1 MKPKFD
7 VSRLNSRQ
15 VPEDS
20 HYERRALFKS
30 MHFDDEDLNRPFIAI
45 ANSWNEFIPG
55 HYHLRAVSEAVKVGV
70 WQAGGMPVEFNH
82 IGACDGLADGTVG
95 MHWILPSRD
104 IMAAA
109 IEMMVESQRLD
120 GIVAISTCDKIVPAQ
135 LMALGRI
142 DLPSI
147 MVTGGY
153 MLPGRF
159 ENQTVEAQ
167 FINEQYPSW
176 KAGKISDESF
186 KAIEDGVCPSC
197 GACCTMGTANTMCC
211 IAEALG
217 MSLPTNGTQGAV
229 HSSLLRVA
237 RDAGRQIMKLVA
249 QDIRP
254 SHIITLRALENA
266 MAVHSAIGGSTNAV
280 IHLPAIA
287 GELGL
292 ELPLDNW
299 NSISTRVP
307 HLANITA
314 GSNYTM
320 QDLDFAGGIPVVM
333 QELGDMIHRDALTVT
348 GRTLGENI
356 SGYRNLN
363 PDVIKPLNDPVHA
376 QGAIAVLKGSLAPG
390 GAVVKQT
397 AVAERMRE
405 HRGPAKVFNGEE
417 DAKDALLANEIVPG
431 DVVVIRYEGPKG
443 GPGMREMYTFQTI
456 LCGMGLDDSVALI
469 TDGRF
474 SGWNRGP
481 AIGHVSPEA
490 ADGGAI
496 AKVVDGDIISYSISR
511 KEINLEVAEE
521 EMVRRESSEVP
532 RKRHLGKGFLAQIYT
547 YLVGPVERGAVL
559 EIPTK
564 WKEKGRV

>member
-1 MKPKFD
+1 
-7 VSRLNSRQ
+7 
-15 VPEDS
+15 
-20 HYERRALFKS
+20 
-30 MHFDDEDLNRPFIAI
+30 
-45 ANSWNEFIPG
+45 
-55 HYHLRAVSEAVKVGV
+55 
-70 WQAGGMPVEFNH
+70 
-82 IGACDGLADGTVG
+82 
-95 MHWILPSRD
+95 
-104 IMAAA
+104 
-109 IEMMVESQRLD
+109 
-120 GIVAISTCDKIVPAQ
+120 
-135 LMALGRI
+135 
-142 DLPSI
+142 

-176 KAGKISDESF
+176 KEGKLSDESF

-211 IAEALG
+211 LAEALG

-237 RDAGRQIMKLVA
+237 RDAGRQIMKLVTE
-249 QDIRP
+249 DIRP
-254 SHIITLRALENA
+254 SHIITPKALENA
-266 MAVHSAIGGSTNAV
+266 MAIHSAIGGSTNAV

-320 QDLDFAGGIPVVM
+320 QDLDFAGGIPAVM
-333 QELGDMIHRDALTVT
+333 QELGDMIYEDALTVT
-348 GRTLGENI
+348 GGTVGENI
-356 SGYRNLN
+356 SKYRNLN
-363 PDVIKPLNDPVHA
+363 QNVIRPLNDPVYA

-397 AVAERMRE
+397 AVAEGMRE
-405 HRGPAKVFNGEE
+405 HRGPAKVFDGEE
-417 DAKDALLANEIVPG
+417 DAKNALLANEIVPG
-431 DVVVIRYEGPKG
+431 DVVVIRFEGPKG

-496 AKVVDGDIISYSISR
+496 AKVMDGDIISYSISR
-511 KEINLEVAEE
+511 KEITLEVTEE
-521 EMVRRESSEVP
+521 KMARRESPEAP
-532 RKRHLGKGFLAQIYT
+532 RKRYLGKGFLAKIYT
-547 YLVGPVERGAVL
+547 HLVGPVEKGAVL
-559 EIPTK
+559 EIPTG